1 MTTRERKIRT
11 INFKGSDRAPVM
23 HAVLSAAC
31 ILKFSLTCFSIF
43 LLGVTY
49 FQIKGCL
56 NCPGSPVEAKI
67 PVSYYYERGN
77 PECIRAT
84 KLLQILSSNYG
95 ELEIKMEDIDKP
107 EVKDWLAYLNNT
119 YRGSSKIEVPAVFV
133 GEQLFLVGYKEIYK
147 GLLEEVIP
155 QIENEY
161 PRNFKRVLLKILRRL
176 KISMVTFSG
185 SMLATTVITAGLVD
199 GINPCAIS
207 LLIFLISFLGRF
219 QNAQKRILSMGISFI
234 LGSFLTYFMI
244 GLGILKLVT
253 TPLFVTIYNFVYIVF
268 GILAILLGI
277 LSIVDAYYAKRTQIR
292 KMKLQLPMGIKKVS
306 HYFVRNIPNT
316 NIIVGFLLGIL
327 MALFEFPCSG
337 QVYLPTITLIGNPL
351 SGGKQLL
358 LLSIYNFMFVLPL
371 ILIVLAS
378 TYYLTSSEIS
388 SFISRN
394 LFKVKILTALLFFI
408 LGTYMLFLV

>member
-1 MTTRERKIRT
+1 MYKAST
-11 INFKGSDRAPVM
+11 
-23 HAVLSAAC
+23 
-31 ILKFSLTCFSIF
+31 LKFFLICFSIF

-56 NCPGSPVEAKI
+56 NCPGSPVEEKI
-67 PVSYYYERGN
+67 PVSYYYEKGN
-77 PECIRAT
+77 PECIKTT

-95 ELEIKMEDIDKP
+95 ELGIKMEDIDSP
-107 EVKDWLAYLNNT
+107 GVKDWLVYLNKI
-119 YRGSSKIEVPAVFV
+119 YKGSSKVEVPAVFV
-133 GEQLFLVGYKEIYK
+133 GGQLFLVGYKEIYK

-161 PRNFKRVLLKILRRL
+161 PKGFKESLLKIFRKL
-176 KISMVTFSG
+176 KISLITSSG

-207 LLIFLISFLGRF
+207 LLIFLISFLGKF
-219 QNAQKRILSMGISFI
+219 QNAQRRILSMGISFI
-234 LGSFLTYFMI
+234 SGSFLTYFMI

-253 TPLFVTIYNFVYIVF
+253 TPLFITVYNFVYIVF
-268 GILAILLGI
+268 GVLAILFGI
-277 LSIVDAYYAKRTQIR
+277 LSIIDAYYARRAQIR
-292 KMKLQLPMGIKKVS
+292 KMKLQLPMGIKKIS
-306 HYFVRNIPNT
+306 HYFVRNIPKT

-351 SGGKQLL
+351 SGSKQLL
-358 LLSIYNFMFVLPL
+358 LLGIYNLMFVLPL

-378 TYYLTSSEIS
+378 TYYFTSSEIS
-388 SFISRN
+388 SFVSRN
-394 LFKVKILTALLFFI
+394 LFKAKILTALLFFI
-408 LGTYMLFLV
+408 LGAYMLFLI